1 MRNRSFADVSDHYR
15 PDVAAPDGLAR
26 LDEPTWPEP
35 PGPSFRVRL
44 TFSDGA
50 DVDVTAVVSHGRV
63 AIEDLH
69 AQPPLSP
76 DDFAALVDWIERPL
90 EEDGPVA
97 AEPARRARPAWPRG
111 NAGRRIVAEAYR
123 TAQHE
128 GHDPVLAVMCATG
141 HSRRKSLRLIAGA
154 RDAGLLT
161 PRHHRR

>member
-1 MRNRSFADVSDHYR
+1 MS
-15 PDVAAPDGLAR
+15 
-26 LDEPTWPEP
+26 
-35 PGPSFRVRL
+35 GPSFRVRL

-90 EEDGPVA
+90 TDDGPRP

-111 NAGRRIVAEAYR
+111 QAGRRIVAEAYR
-123 TAQHE
+123 TAQGE
-128 GHDPVLAVMCATG
+128 GRDPVLAVMCATG
-141 HSRRKSLRLIAGA
+141 RSRRKSLRLIAGA